1 MSGENHLHQS
11 EQKWFAVRTRSK
23 SEKVVINR
31 LQEQGIEVYL
41 PLLPVTRHYTRKV
54 KHYQL
59 PLISCYVFVK
69 ICRQDYLSVL
79 KTDHVVDFVRFSKNL
94 IAIPER
100 EIDLLR
106 RIVGETSAVQAE
118 PLDLEKGDLVES
130 DRRTIN
136 RFAGKTGRPERE
148 EELPGRFK
156 NNRLFSS
163 DRNKGGISP
172 EDPETGLENG
182 ASYIECLE
190 LIWNPVFWGLSPCDL
205 SKAEPY
211 PQSPCNTK

>member
-118 PLDLEKGDLVES
+118 PLDLEKGDLVEV
-130 DRRTIN
+130 I
-136 RFAGKTGRPERE
+136 AGQ
-148 EELPGRFK
+148 L
-156 NNRLFSS
+156 
-163 DRNKGGISP
+163 
-172 EDPETGLENG
+172 TGLQGKLVDRKGKKNFLVDLKTIG
-182 ASYIECLE
+182 YSLRIEIKEAFLRK
-190 LIWNPVFWGLSPCDL
+190 IPKQDWRM
-205 SKAEPY
+205 AHH
-211 PQSPCNTK
+211 T